1 MYLPPS
7 EAPQDQ
13 VSVASVLHRHMI
25 NSMLVGNA
33 LRNNPF
39 APYIPC
45 HRVIASNH
53 FIGGF
58 FGEWG
63 RAHKTGTRC
72 DQKLQLLKSEGVEF
86 NVGGYLKDLD
96 LIWIQSPD

>member
-1 MYLPPS
+1 MFPHLPFNGS
-7 EAPQDQ
+7 
-13 VSVASVLHRHMI
+13 
-25 NSMLVGNA
+25 VGNA

-45 HRVIASNH
+45 HRVIASNF

-63 RAHKTGTRC
+63 TSHKTGTRC
-72 DQKLQLLKSEGVEF
+72 DQKLNLLMKEGVNF
-86 NVGGYLKDLD
+86 TKGGHLANVEEC
-96 LIWIQSPD
+96 IWRGSR